1 MQGATQDVVI
11 HQVLRAAPPGQH
23 WILVPTQPSGNEIPQ
38 TRHLEYNSTGGA
50 LEAQPPQPRPEPL
63 SVLQLQQPVLPPLI
77 PKPQA
82 TEPVLGKDTSM
93 EDRRTPKL
101 QVEGSDKL
109 YVEETL
115 ARMEQAAKESRAE
128 LQKGLAI
135 LVQTLNWLK
144 SIGVQNNQTYQG
156 LVTLRAEHEKA
167 TVQSTVQFKTQQE
180 ALMVLI
186 KMVGE
191 TEAERESHMDML
203 TRSMTELAENVRTIA
218 KLEFPMPS
226 KS

>member
-1 MQGATQDVVI
+1 
-11 HQVLRAAPPGQH
+11 
-23 WILVPTQPSGNEIPQ
+23 
-38 TRHLEYNSTGGA
+38 
-50 LEAQPPQPRPEPL
+50 
-63 SVLQLQQPVLPPLI
+63 
-77 PKPQA
+77 
-82 TEPVLGKDTSM
+82 M
-93 EDRRTPKL
+93 EDGRTPKL
-101 QVEGSDKL
+101 QIDGSDKL

-180 ALMVLI
+180 ALMELT
-186 KMVGE
+186 KMVEE
-191 TEAERESHMDML
+191 TDAERKSHMDTL
-203 TRSMTELAENVRTIA
+203 TRSMTELAEKTRMIA
-218 KLEFPMPS
+218 QAGVPHAQQELTKDIGRNAVICQNAADKLTNLILNC
-226 KS
+226 